1 MTSIDFY
8 FNAGDRYAV
17 ACRLAAKALQQKKR
31 LMVYAPEPQAA
42 QQIDRM
48 LWTQQALSFL
58 PHCRTDD
65 PLAADT
71 PLLICAGEAPPEDHP
86 CEILLNLS
94 AATPPRFE
102 RHERLLEIVS
112 RDEDDR
118 AAARERHKFYKSRG
132 YEIRN
137 HDLAAAPAHD

>member
-1 MTSIDFY
+1 MTEIDFY

-31 LMVYAPEPQAA
+31 LMVYAPEPKVA

-58 PHCRTDD
+58 PHCMAGD

-71 PLLICAGEAPPEDHP
+71 PLLICAGAEPPAGEP
-86 CEILLNLS
+86 CEVLLNLAS
-94 AATPPRFE
+94 GTPPRFE
-102 RHERLLEIVS
+102 QHARLLEVVT
-112 RDEDDR
+112 REDDDR
-118 AAARERHKFYKSRG
+118 AAARERHKFYKARG
-132 YEIRN
+132 YLIRN
-137 HDLAAAPAHD
+137 HDLAAAANE